1 MQKTHTFSCIWG
13 ESAKLLLMKNKA
25 SNSTGDITVKQ
36 KITVMLAFFFLTMPS
51 DTRMQLPLTLS
62 YLHT

>member
-25 SNSTGDITVKQ
+25 SNSAGDITVNQ
-36 KITVMLAFFFLTMPS
+36 KITVVLWVFFLTMQN
-51 DTRMQLPLTLS
+51 DIRTQLSLTLS
-62 YLHT
+62 YLHV